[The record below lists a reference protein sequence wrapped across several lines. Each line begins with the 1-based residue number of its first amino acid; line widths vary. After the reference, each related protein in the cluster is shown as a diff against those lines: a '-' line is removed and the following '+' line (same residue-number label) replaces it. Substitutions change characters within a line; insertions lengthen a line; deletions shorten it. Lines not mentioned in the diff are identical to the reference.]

1 MRSRVRDCFPLRPAV
16 RFRPKLEALEV
27 GFLRSAGF
35 VQINLVSDV
44 PGLATLV
51 SPDLVNPW
59 GISTSPNGEFWISE
73 AGMGTTALF
82 NGAGTPHGLL
92 VQVPSP
98 LGAGSPTGTVFNS
111 TGQGFEITAGGMSAS
126 SIFLFATT

>member
-1 MRSRVRDCFPLRPAV
+1 MHSRIRNRSSQRPEV
-16 RFRPKLEALEV
+16 RFRPTLEALEHRS
-27 GFLRSAGF
+27 LPSAGF
-35 VQINLVSDV
+35 LQINLVSDV
-44 PGLATLV
+44 PGLAALV

-59 GISTSPNGEFWISE
+59 GVSTSPNGEFWISE
-73 AGMGTTALF
+73 AGTGTTALF
-82 NGAGTPHGLL
+82 SGAGTPHGLL